1 MKKLVR
7 TEEVKSAY
15 RRYAAVY
22 DRLFGAVF
30 EPGRRSAVEKINR
43 QENQRILEVGVGT
56 GLSLSHYRRDARVTG
71 IDISSD
77 MLERARRR
85 VDACALTHVESLLEM
100 DAEAMSF
107 ADASFDVVVGMYV
120 ASVVPNPERLLAEMR
135 RVCVPHGDI
144 VIVNHFTSGNAP
156 MRLMEKALSPLAGKI
171 GFQADFQMAPLLEL
185 AGIEVTEIAPVNM
198 LGYWTL
204 IRMRNVPVAG
214 LASGKVAQLEY
225 AGEYDLPGRSSI
237 AE

>member
-1 MKKLVR
+1 MRKLVR
-7 TEEVKSAY
+7 TDEVKLAY
-15 RRYAAVY
+15 RRYATVY

-43 QENQRILEVGVGT
+43 LEKQRILEVGVGT
-56 GLSLSHYRRDARVTG
+56 GLSLSHYRKDARVTG
-71 IDISSD
+71 IDLSKE
-77 MLERARRR
+77 MLDKARQR
-85 VDACALTHVESLLEM
+85 VETCGLAHVESLLEM

-120 ASVVPNPERLLAEMR
+120 ASVVPNPEKLLSEMR

-144 VIVNHFTSGNAP
+144 VLVNHFTSRNPLLRG
-156 MRLMEKALSPLAGKI
+156 LEKGLSPFAGKI

-204 IRMRNVPVAG
+204 IRMRNVPRAG
-214 LASGKVAQLEY
+214 NAPGTVAQLEY
-225 AGEYDLPGRSSI
+225 SGEYDMPGRSSA

>member
-7 TEEVKSAY
+7 TDEVKSAY
-15 RRYAAVY
+15 RRYASVY

-43 QENQRILEVGVGT
+43 LENQRILEVGVGT
-56 GLSLSHYRRDARVTG
+56 GLSLSHYRKDARVTG
-71 IDISSD
+71 IDLSKE

-85 VDACALTHVESLLEM
+85 VDKLALAHVETLLEM

-120 ASVVPNPERLLAEMR
+120 ASVVPNPEKLLSEMR

-144 VIVNHFTSGNAP
+144 FIVNHFTSRNPLLRG
-156 MRLMEKALSPLAGKI
+156 LEKTLSPFAGKI
-171 GFQADFQMAPLLEL
+171 GFQADFQMAPLLKL
-185 AGIEVTEIAPVNM
+185 AGIEVTEVAPVNM

-204 IRMRNVPVAG
+204 IRMRNVPAAG
-214 LASGKVAQLEY
+214 AASGKVTQLEY
-225 AGEYDLPGRSSI
+225 AGEYDMPGRSSV